1 MKQEGF
7 GFDEQTPSIVDKSE
21 TAENFAQAER
31 SANPLSAPYTLIKG
45 YLNEA
50 QQQALLI
57 EARQYPMSQP
67 ELVVYGKSHPIPRS
81 QAWFADKGCDYFY
94 SGLFIEALPWPKYAD
109 KLRQK
114 LNRDFSLMS
123 NGVLVNC
130 YKDGTESMGWHS
142 DDEKE
147 IASGSDIAS
156 VTLGASRDFFL
167 RHKRTKEKIVLT
179 LNSGDLLIMHW
190 PMQAQWEH
198 ALPKRLRVSQSRI
211 NFTFRQLVPNF
222 HL

>member
-1 MKQEGF
+1 MIQGGF
-7 GFDEQTPSIVDKSE
+7 GFDDQTPLSADKSK
-21 TAENFAQAER
+21 TTENFALADRTAE
-31 SANPLSAPYTLIKG
+31 SASAPYTLIKG

-57 EARQYPMSQP
+57 EARQYPMSRP

-109 KLRQK
+109 RLRQK

-123 NGVLVNC
+123 NGVLVNR
-130 YKDGTESMGWHS
+130 YKNGAESMGWHS

-147 IASGSDIAS
+147 IAPGSDIAS
-156 VTLGASRDFFL
+156 VTLGASRDFFYVISA
-167 RHKRTKEKIVLT
+167 RKKK
-179 LNSGDLLIMHW
+179 
-190 PMQAQWEH
+190 
-198 ALPKRLRVSQSRI
+198 
-211 NFTFRQLVPNF
+211 
-222 HL
+222 